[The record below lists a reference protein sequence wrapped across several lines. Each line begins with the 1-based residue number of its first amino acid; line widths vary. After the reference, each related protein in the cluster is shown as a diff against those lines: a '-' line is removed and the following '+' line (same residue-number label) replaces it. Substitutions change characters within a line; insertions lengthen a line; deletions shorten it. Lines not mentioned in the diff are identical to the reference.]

1 MENKKLFD
9 TRVVNQNIQKG
20 LIKEADLKAHLKTL
34 PDEKSNATWIEMDI
48 HDTTNSDLNSEEK

>member
-1 MENKKLFD
+1 
-9 TRVVNQNIQKG
+9 VNQNIQKG